1 MSTAYSAPQGE
12 AGPADPDFSPDTLCG
27 ADGRLLCVP
36 EQILGVC
43 LEGDGPELEQ
53 SVRRATR
60 RLQLRHHPDRPHGSA
75 FLSRYVNTGFTRSIS
90 RFVSGAHALSAHMF

>member
-27 ADGRLLCVP
+27 ADGQLFCIA

-43 LEGDGPELEQ
+43 LEGDGSELEQ
-53 SVRRATR
+53 SVRRATS
-60 RLQLRHHPDRPHGSA
+60 RLQVVY
-75 FLSRYVNTGFTRSIS
+75 LSRYVSTGFTRSIS
-90 RFVSGAHALSAHMF
+90 RFVSNAHALSAHMF